1 LPKTGAGAPK
11 TGAFETYRRRHRHRR
26 AETPNFL
33 EISANQGNSG
43 VRKFDRN

>member
-11 TGAFETYRRRHRHRR
+11 TGAFETYRR